1 MRKSL
6 CVLAASCAV
15 SVSVLAWASDKPIE
29 VKPGEAIPSKAI
41 KTNHLGP
48 FKNDMPAVLPMV
60 VVSFQTSA
68 TEKGSGG
75 GSFMMGMG
83 SNLEYK
89 LDGISP
95 ELMQKIADEAQQA
108 VEGELKAA
116 GWQIMPA
123 EKLVDMEEY
132 KSWTKSPD
140 RSGEETKRAF
150 FSVGKGTN
158 TFSSKEMERV
168 FVGGK
173 RPLVGN
179 GVVLGG
185 WTAAPSICKL
195 GKAAGAK
202 VILFRVIVNFANI
215 TAGTNNVFTGRQGY
229 KSGTSLEISYAEM
242 DVYPPDANGATPAR
256 IDTDLPVTMHSEF
269 AKDVQKSKAVYTV
282 VADPDVYEKDTVEA
296 IRSVAK
302 GFAAESNK

>member
-6 CVLAASCAV
+6 SVLAAMCAV
-15 SVSVLAWASDKPIE
+15 SVSALAWASEKPIE
-29 VKPGEAIPSKAI
+29 VKAGEAIPSSAI
-41 KTNHLGP
+41 KTSHLGP
-48 FKNDMPAVLPMV
+48 FKHDMPAVLPMV

-75 GSFMMGMG
+75 SMLSLGNSG
-83 SNLEYK
+83 LEYK

-95 ELMQKIADEAQQA
+95 ELMQKIANEAQEA

-116 GWQIMPA
+116 GWQIVPA
-123 EKLVDMEEY
+123 EKLADLEEY

-140 RSGEETKRAF
+140 QSGEETKRSF
-150 FSVGKGTN
+150 FALGKGTN

-179 GVVLGG
+179 GPVLGG
-185 WTAAPSICKL
+185 FTAAGSLCRI

-215 TAGTNNVFTGRQGY
+215 TAGKNNVFAGRQEY
-229 KSGTSLEISYAEM
+229 KGGSMLEISYAEM
-242 DVYPPDANGATPAR
+242 DVYPPDSSGSTPAR
-256 IDTDLPVTMHSEF
+256 IDTDSPITMHSEF
-269 AKDVQKSKAVYTV
+269 VKNVEKSKGVSTI
-282 VADPDVYEKDTVEA
+282 VADRDVYEKDTVEA

-302 GFAAESNK
+302 GFAGESNK